1 MIYRLLF
8 AAVLTLLLT
17 GCDDEVQYYEQ
28 YKVEG
33 DSFSIEDRDGQRFDF
48 SKGDLVTFYN
58 DEAWFGDWNRP
69 VCQLV
74 YEGRILSDYVTRTPS
89 RAYSLEY
96 RKLIPVDEEDP
107 GKYGLSFV
115 RSGNVWKDKEQLSF
129 MEYYDLLREVSP
141 LQAQARRW
149 FLWTFLSYLAAV
161 ALFIGAYVWSD
172 SLKQAGPSTRTDGK
186 AAVVGIFSL
195 FALSLVIPGVTTYLY
210 FYFNPLFSMWFIN
223 DVGFFGFCAGFFV
236 YVCSLLLAVAPAS
249 MLGQALRQ
257 TFSREWKEGLF
268 MLTLSAAMCVAG
280 FYYLKLTLP
289 QIWDQCGF
297 IIKSVGVLILC
308 LGLPGGLA
316 SGFSSSDNGPS
327 TVSDGEGNWLDVQQS
342 LSGDRVQVGERTMR
356 RMADGTYSDLHP
368 KD

>member
-8 AAVLTLLLT
+8 AAVLTLLMAS
-17 GCDDEVQYYEQ
+17 CDDEVQYYEQ
-28 YKVEG
+28 YRVEG
-33 DSFSIEDRDGQRFDF
+33 DRFSIEDGEGQRFDF
-48 SKGDLVTFYN
+48 SKGDLLTFYN
-58 DEAWFGDWNRP
+58 DEGWYGDWNRP

-74 YEGRILSDYVTRTPS
+74 YEGRILSDYVMRTPS
-89 RAYSLEY
+89 RIYSMDY
-96 RKLIPVDEEDP
+96 RKFVPAEENDP

-115 RSGNVWKDKEQLSF
+115 RSGNVWKDKEELSF

-161 ALFIGAYVWSD
+161 ALFIGAYVWS
-172 SLKQAGPSTRTDGK
+172 STLKQAGPEARTGGK
-186 AAVVGIFSL
+186 TASVGVFSL
-195 FALSLVIPGVTTYLY
+195 FGLSLVIPGVTTYLY

-236 YVCSLLLAVAPAS
+236 YVCSLLLAVAPVS

-257 TFSREWKEGLF
+257 TLSREWKEGLP
-268 MLTLSAAMCVAG
+268 MLALSVAMCVAG

-297 IIKSVGVLILC
+297 IIKSVGVIILC
-308 LGLPGGLA
+308 MGLPGGLA
-316 SGFSSSDNGPS
+316 SGFSASDDGPS
-327 TVSDGEGNWLDVQQS
+327 KVSDGEGNWLDVQQS
-342 LSGDRVQVGERTMR
+342 LSDNHVQVGERTMR
-356 RMADGTYSDLHP
+356 RMADGTYRDLHP